1 MISLKRPSS
10 DNEVQATTLAPFPGS
25 SAAMVTAAMVTDAAT
40 IAAPSAKSIKADLTY
55 QATQPCSPPGES
67 FVNVLDIEASPFRWF
82 CGALSDCGT
91 VTSGRAVWPTLVSF
105 DQA

>member
-25 SAAMVTAAMVTDAAT
+25 SAAMVTDAAT
-40 IAAPSAKSIKADLTY
+40 IAAPSAKSIKADLTC
-55 QATQPCSPPGES
+55 QAAQPCSPPGES